1 MISDGTAAV
10 VVLVDYYWSANVHTA
25 LMVQIRT
32 RPKSIRSS
40 SLKMFVEKKNK
51 YVKAKE
57 CSEVDAKEFLNDA
70 LGRDGGDGKVLHGFV
85 FHELSLILFWQ
96 FINAIAFHLGRYER
110 ISPSFH

>member
-51 YVKAKE
+51 FVKAKE

-70 LGRDGGDGKVLHGFV
+70 LGRDGGDGIVVTRLPDDREVLGVIPENTQHRLKCHCINSGG
-85 FHELSLILFWQ
+85 SL
-96 FINAIAFHLGRYER
+96 
-110 ISPSFH
+110 